1 MLKEKKKHHWRGDHD
16 WEALSGWQPGEAEVY
31 AAVHACSMGI
41 RTRQMFEDLGVA
53 MKVKLVYMDATV
65 VLGSVKHVA
74 TQHSI
79 FGFNNWCTTRRWSF
93 AKSQQ
98 PRIMRT

>member
-16 WEALSGWQPGEAEVY
+16 WEALSGWQPGEAAVY

-53 MKVKLVYMDATV
+53 MKVK
-65 VLGSVKHVA
+65 
-74 TQHSI
+74 
-79 FGFNNWCTTRRWSF
+79 
-93 AKSQQ
+93 
-98 PRIMRT
+98 